1 MPFGITNAPSVFQHL
16 INKVLKSLIDSGNI
30 VVYLYDIIMA
40 TKTFEEHVEILTD
53 VLRLLKAAG

>member
-1 MPFGITNAPSVFQHL
+1 M
-16 INKVLKSLIDSGNI
+16 
-30 VVYLYDIIMA
+30 YLYDIIMA